1 MTDQPSLSALRRTVL
16 VVALLNFGYF
26 FVEAG
31 VAWSIGS
38 VSLFADSVDFLEDTA
53 VNLLIFVA
61 IGWPLAHRAKAGK
74 AMAVIIMV
82 PAAAAL
88 WQAVTKFSNPEAPD
102 PLSLMLTA
110 GGAVVVN
117 TVCAA
122 LLLRHRDHGGSMS
135 KAAWLAAR
143 NDVVVNLGIIAMGVL
158 TLTLV
163 PNGWPDLIL
172 GLGIVVLNFHA
183 AKEVWEVAEEENLA
197 AKALRARWT
206 TTDPAAQRDKQL
218 QLRPARTTT
227 QHPSRRHTQPVGPN
241 QDHIALAVSAAADG
255 GPRFT
260 PLGSISGLS
269 ALPSLAS
276 CFHDGGWTVVA
287 WDGESA
293 PDLG

>member
-1 MTDQPSLSALRRTVL
+1 MCDNDVHLDPDADPTLRRRLRTAVL
-16 VVALLNFGYF
+16 VVALLNLAYF
-26 FVEAG
+26 FVEIG
-31 VAWSIGS
+31 VAVGIGS

-61 IGWPLAHRAKAGK
+61 IGWPLARRAKAGK

-102 PLSLMLTA
+102 ALSLMLTA

-163 PNGWPDLIL
+163 PNGWPDLLL

-183 AKEVWEVAEEENLA
+183 AKEVWEVAEEEDLA
-197 AKALRARWT
+197 AKALA
-206 TTDPAAQRDKQL
+206 
-218 QLRPARTTT
+218 
-227 QHPSRRHTQPVGPN
+227 
-241 QDHIALAVSAAADG
+241 
-255 GPRFT
+255 
-260 PLGSISGLS
+260 
-269 ALPSLAS
+269 
-276 CFHDGGWTVVA
+276 
-287 WDGESA
+287 GEV
-293 PDLG
+293 DDD

>member
-1 MTDQPSLSALRRTVL
+1 MLL
-16 VVALLNFGYF
+16 VALLNLGYF

-61 IGWPLAHRAKAGK
+61 IGWPLTRRAKAGK

-197 AKALRARWT
+197 AKALAGEVEV
-206 TTDPAAQRDKQL
+206 K
-218 QLRPARTTT
+218 
-227 QHPSRRHTQPVGPN
+227 SR
-241 QDHIALAVSAAADG
+241 
-255 GPRFT
+255 
-260 PLGSISGLS
+260 
-269 ALPSLAS
+269 
-276 CFHDGGWTVVA
+276 VVV
-287 WDGESA
+287 
-293 PDLG
+293 

>member
-1 MTDQPSLSALRRTVL
+1 M
-16 VVALLNFGYF
+16 
-26 FVEAG
+26 
-31 VAWSIGS
+31 
-38 VSLFADSVDFLEDTA
+38 DFLEDTA

-102 PLSLMLTA
+102 ALSLMLTA

-163 PNGWPDLIL
+163 PNGWPDLLL

-183 AKEVWEVAEEENLA
+183 AKEAHR
-197 AKALRARWT
+197 KAGC
-206 TTDPAAQRDKQL
+206 
-218 QLRPARTTT
+218 
-227 QHPSRRHTQPVGPN
+227 S
-241 QDHIALAVSAAADG
+241 
-255 GPRFT
+255 
-260 PLGSISGLS
+260 GSG
-269 ALPSLAS
+269 ASLT
-276 CFHDGGWTVVA
+276 G
-287 WDGESA
+287 
-293 PDLG
+293 

>member
-1 MTDQPSLSALRRTVL
+1 MLL
-16 VVALLNFGYF
+16 VALLNLGYF

-61 IGWPLAHRAKAGK
+61 IGWPLARRAKAGK

-158 TLTLV
+158 MLTLV

-197 AKALRARWT
+197 AKALAGEVEV
-206 TTDPAAQRDKQL
+206 K
-218 QLRPARTTT
+218 
-227 QHPSRRHTQPVGPN
+227 SR
-241 QDHIALAVSAAADG
+241 
-255 GPRFT
+255 
-260 PLGSISGLS
+260 
-269 ALPSLAS
+269 
-276 CFHDGGWTVVA
+276 VVV
-287 WDGESA
+287 
-293 PDLG
+293 

>member
-1 MTDQPSLSALRRTVL
+1 MLL
-16 VVALLNFGYF
+16 VALLNLGYF

-61 IGWPLAHRAKAGK
+61 IGWPLARRAKAGK

-158 TLTLV
+158 MLTLV

-197 AKALRARWT
+197 AKALA
-206 TTDPAAQRDKQL
+206 
-218 QLRPARTTT
+218 
-227 QHPSRRHTQPVGPN
+227 
-241 QDHIALAVSAAADG
+241 
-255 GPRFT
+255 
-260 PLGSISGLS
+260 
-269 ALPSLAS
+269 
-276 CFHDGGWTVVA
+276 
-287 WDGESA
+287 GEV
-293 PDLG
+293 DDD

>member
-1 MTDQPSLSALRRTVL
+1 MLL
-16 VVALLNFGYF
+16 VALLNLGYF

-61 IGWPLAHRAKAGK
+61 IGWPLARRAKAGK

-197 AKALRARWT
+197 AKALA
-206 TTDPAAQRDKQL
+206 
-218 QLRPARTTT
+218 
-227 QHPSRRHTQPVGPN
+227 
-241 QDHIALAVSAAADG
+241 
-255 GPRFT
+255 
-260 PLGSISGLS
+260 
-269 ALPSLAS
+269 
-276 CFHDGGWTVVA
+276 
-287 WDGESA
+287 GEV
-293 PDLG
+293 DDD

>member
-1 MTDQPSLSALRRTVL
+1 MLL
-16 VVALLNFGYF
+16 VALLNLGYF
-26 FVEAG
+26 FVKAG

-61 IGWPLAHRAKAGK
+61 IGWPLARRAKAGK

-183 AKEVWEVAEEENLA
+183 AKEVWEVAEEEDLA
-197 AKALRARWT
+197 AKALAGGV
-206 TTDPAAQRDKQL
+206 DVSNPYPAKGIDLAKAKSLLDSGAISQAEFDSLK
-218 QLRPARTTT
+218 AK
-227 QHPSRRHTQPVGPN
+227 
-241 QDHIALAVSAAADG
+241 ALAG
-255 GPRFT
+255 
-260 PLGSISGLS
+260 
-269 ALPSLAS
+269 
-276 CFHDGGWTVVA
+276 
-287 WDGESA
+287 
-293 PDLG
+293 

>member
-16 VVALLNFGYF
+16 LVALLNLGYF

-61 IGWPLAHRAKAGK
+61 IGWPLARRAKAGK

-197 AKALRARWT
+197 AKALA
-206 TTDPAAQRDKQL
+206 
-218 QLRPARTTT
+218 
-227 QHPSRRHTQPVGPN
+227 
-241 QDHIALAVSAAADG
+241 
-255 GPRFT
+255 
-260 PLGSISGLS
+260 
-269 ALPSLAS
+269 
-276 CFHDGGWTVVA
+276 
-287 WDGESA
+287 GEV
-293 PDLG
+293 DDD

>member
-1 MTDQPSLSALRRTVL
+1 ML
-16 VVALLNFGYF
+16 VVALLNLGYF

-102 PLSLMLTA
+102 ALSLMLTA

-163 PNGWPDLIL
+163 PNGWPDLLL

-197 AKALRARWT
+197 AKALA
-206 TTDPAAQRDKQL
+206 
-218 QLRPARTTT
+218 
-227 QHPSRRHTQPVGPN
+227 
-241 QDHIALAVSAAADG
+241 
-255 GPRFT
+255 
-260 PLGSISGLS
+260 
-269 ALPSLAS
+269 
-276 CFHDGGWTVVA
+276 
-287 WDGESA
+287 GEV
-293 PDLG
+293 DDD